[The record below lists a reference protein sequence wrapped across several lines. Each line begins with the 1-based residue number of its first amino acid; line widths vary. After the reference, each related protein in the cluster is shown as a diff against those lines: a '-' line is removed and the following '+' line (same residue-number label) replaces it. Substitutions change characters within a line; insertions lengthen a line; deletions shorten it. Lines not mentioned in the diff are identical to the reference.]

1 MRLPFPLYGER
12 GRGIGARYGERGQG
26 TVMHPMALRVF
37 ALLGLALLA
46 GCAQFGVPQLPPDYQ
61 DPARLQDAVLLAYDP
76 DTVLGFGHTAVLVQ
90 EADGGYS
97 RYDQYASAELAYG
110 DRLRA
115 GSARFWE
122 AATARLPSI
131 FGFTREVVLRT
142 RGPRPAELLVAGEAL
157 VPLPGLDPAP
167 IRSAAERRW
176 RNADGLERDSA
187 PRYVWLL
194 NNCHHF
200 VRDVLRTGGTIPEA
214 YFPKHW
220 VEDAIAKLPAG

>member
-1 MRLPFPLYGER
+1 
-12 GRGIGARYGERGQG
+12 
-26 TVMHPMALRVF
+26 MHRMALRVF
-37 ALLGLALLA
+37 ALRSPALLRTA
-46 GCAQFGVPQLPPDYQ
+46 LLCVTLLCTALLTGCAQFGVPQLPAAYR
-61 DPARLQDAVLLAYDP
+61 DPAGQHAAVLLAYDP
-76 DTVLGFGHTAVLVQ
+76 ETVLGFGHTGILVR
-90 EADGGYS
+90 EEDGDYS
-97 RYDQYASAELAYG
+97 RYDQYASAELAYEE
-110 DRLRA
+110 RLRE
-115 GSARFWE
+115 GSAHFWE

-131 FGFTREVVLRT
+131 FGFTREVVLRR
-142 RGPRPAELLVAGEAL
+142 RGAGPAALVAAGEEL

-167 IRSAAERRW
+167 IREAAERRW

-220 VEDAIAKLPAG
+220 VEDAIAELPAG